1 MLAGCKEYVKSA
13 MPKGRMQNY
22 NMRTST
28 NFMYDAAI
36 YEPPLGAG
44 DPGCREF

>member
-1 MLAGCKEYVKSA
+1 
-13 MPKGRMQNY
+13 
-22 NMRTST
+22 MRTST

-44 DPGCREF
+44 DPGCREFWKYGQSPTDKA